1 MNLERIFAFL
11 IFPLQMSAEDQELLD
26 LQNSAPIR
34 YLDMYQSEDQVLLR
48 TARHYAVN
56 FPKLYYKMLREKN
69 ARISAD
75 TEKI

>member
-1 MNLERIFAFL
+1 
-11 IFPLQMSAEDQELLD
+11 MSAEDQELLD

-69 ARISAD
+69 A
-75 TEKI
+75 